1 MWTVPDRAGC
11 HLAKKT
17 APRHQPSGTPQRTEL
32 RRDSGLL
39 FFQPRKHGVLF
50 SRLLQGCN
58 PLVALL
64 PGLGGK
70 DAWHNLEAVHLGE
83 IYGEGEGLRELA
95 LILDMDLATSD
106 VLIVVVNQLLILLG
120 AEVAE
125 GTVLRDPHVS
135 QEPALMLGVVLFG
148 AHLPEL
154 VFEDRLEIYV
164 LGRVDACAAVV
175 HPELELPETL
185 GKAIAHQHDGL
196 RVEPV
201 GLGYP
206 CKFLQPLG
214 PGLLGVCSKGQGLE
228 VPFLLHH
235 VHLEG
240 EGLRVV

>member
-1 MWTVPDRAGC
+1 MS
-11 HLAKKT
+11 
-17 APRHQPSGTPQRTEL
+17 APR
-32 RRDSGLL
+32 LL
-39 FFQPRKHGVLF
+39 EG
-50 SRLLQGCN
+50 SD
-58 PLVALL
+58 PLVTLL
-64 PGLGGK
+64 LRLSRKYAWSNLKSVQLGQV
-70 DAWHNLEAVHLGE
+70 D
-83 IYGEGEGLRELA
+83 GEGEGLRKFPLLLCQYLA
-95 LILDMDLATSD
+95 ASD
-106 VLIVVVNQLLILLG
+106 VLISVVHQVLVLLC

-125 GTVLRDPHVS
+125 SPVLRNPHVS
-135 QEPALMLGVVLFG
+135 QKPAVILSRIPGG
-148 AHLPEL
+148 AHLPKL
-154 VFEDRLEIYV
+154 VLEDRLV
-164 LGRVDACAAVV
+164 VCGLATVDTCPAVADLK
-175 HPELELPETL
+175 LELPETL